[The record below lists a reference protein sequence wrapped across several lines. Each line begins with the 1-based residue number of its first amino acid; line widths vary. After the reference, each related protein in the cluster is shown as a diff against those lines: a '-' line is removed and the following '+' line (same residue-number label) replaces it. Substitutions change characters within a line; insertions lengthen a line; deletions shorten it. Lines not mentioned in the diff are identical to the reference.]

1 MKVDISK
8 GELIDKITIL
18 EIKMDRIKD
27 ENKLKNVK
35 TELDI
40 LSTPIVHGILPW
52 NLNLRSVFLD

>member
-1 MKVDISK
+1 MKVDITK
-8 GELIDKITIL
+8 GEIIHKITIL

-40 LSTPIVHGILPW
+40 LSKLEFDTEYKI
-52 NLNLRSVFLD
+52 

>member
-35 TELDI
+35 TELRKIDKWLLKKCS
-40 LSTPIVHGILPW
+40 LS
-52 NLNLRSVFLD
+52 NL